1 MDKQELRQDP
11 IRERILSS
19 LSYVENNKNLLGA
32 FVVGVLAVILVGG
45 YYSSTAKELKM
56 DTSVKLGKALNSAI
70 EGNAPD
76 ISAFSDLAK
85 SGSDNGAANAWLY
98 MIDYNLQEGNDF
110 EVDSLMAFNLKVD
123 DPYLTA
129 KLLSLKGDR
138 AFNRMEYDSALDYYK
153 NASKTDITMRDAL
166 KLKQVSVYMEM
177 GNNDKAMKIV
187 DELLEDEDL
196 PFDIKNSCD
205 TYKAMIENKS

>member
-110 EVDSLMAFNLKVD
+110 EVDSLMAFNLDVD
-123 DPYLTA
+123 DPYLNA

-138 AFNRMEYDSALDYYK
+138 AFDRMEYDSALDYYK

-177 GNNDKAMKIV
+177 ESSKI
-187 DELLEDEDL
+187 
-196 PFDIKNSCD
+196 IK
-205 TYKAMIENKS
+205 